1 MTPKPGVVKKNKV
14 FVVDD
19 HPIVRQGLALL
30 INREPDLT
38 VCGEAE
44 DAQSAMV
51 AIGAAQPDI
60 LVVDISLNGPDGLD
74 LLKNVRAGIPSW
86 QC

>member
-1 MTPKPGVVKKNKV
+1 MTQLMSSAKKNRV
-14 FVVDD
+14 LVVDD

-38 VCGEAE
+38 VCAEAE
-44 DAQSAMV
+44 DASTAMQSIPASK
-51 AIGAAQPDI
+51 PDI

-74 LLKNVRAGIPSW
+74 LLKDIRTRFP
-86 QC
+86 